1 MATNEVNVDA
11 VRDYLLSKPE
21 AWEDFPFYPD
31 VAVMKVKNK
40 MFATLAP
47 ASSKEVEADGGALSA
62 NLVESFR
69 MNLKCDPEEAT
80 QLRDVFESVSAAY
93 HMNKKHWNTVILNGE
108 VPMGEL
114 ERMID
119 NSYALVVKGMTKAE
133 RRPLET
139 AYSEGKLYGKN

>member
-1 MATNEVNVDA
+1 MDHVK
-11 VRDYLLSKPE
+11 VREYLLSKPE

-40 MFATLAP
+40 MFATLSP
-47 ASSKEVEADGGALSA
+47 ASSKEIEVNGD
-62 NLVESFR
+62 FHR
-69 MNLKCDPEEAT
+69 INLKCDPDEAI
-80 QLRDVFESVSAAY
+80 QLRDVFESVLAGY

-119 NSYALVVKGMTKAE
+119 NSYALVLKSMTKAE
-133 RRPLET
+133 RRSLEA
-139 AYSEGKLYGKN
+139 AYSEEVLYGKN

>member
-1 MATNEVNVDA
+1 MDHLK
-11 VRDYLLSKPE
+11 VREYLLSKPE

-40 MFATLAP
+40 MFATLSP
-47 ASSKEVEADGGALSA
+47 ANAKEIEEYG
-62 NLVESFR
+62 NHFR
-69 MNLKCDPEEAT
+69 MNLKCDPEEAI
-80 QLRDVFESVSAAY
+80 QLRDVFESVTAAY
-93 HMNKKHWNTVILNGE
+93 HMNKKHWNTIVLNGE

-133 RRPLET
+133 RRSLET
-139 AYSEGKLYGKN
+139 AYTEEKLYGE

>member
-1 MATNEVNVDA
+1 MDHLK
-11 VRDYLLSKPE
+11 VREYLLSKPE

-47 ASSKEVEADGGALSA
+47 ASSKEIEESGGALSA
-62 NLVESFR
+62 NPVESYR
-69 MNLKCDPEEAT
+69 MNLKCDPEEAI
-80 QLRDVFESVSAAY
+80 QLRDVFESVLAGY
-93 HMNKKHWNTVILNGE
+93 HMNKKHWNTIILNGE

-133 RRPLET
+133 RRSLET
-139 AYSEGKLYGKN
+139 AYSEGELYRK